1 MPSKARIIWI
11 PGKPV
16 PKGRPRF
23 YKGHALTPKATHDYE
38 KRIKPEWVKQYGFD
52 LIEDA
57 EITVHVEA
65 RSKTAGRC
73 DVDNYLK
80 IALDGLQGAAFANDN
95 KVVEAKVRKFKV
107 DTPEREGMRILVL
120 TDVLES

>member
-1 MPSKARIIWI
+1 LPKARIIWI

-38 KRIKPEWVKQYGFD
+38 KRIKLEWVKQYGFD

-80 IALDGLQGAAFANDN
+80 IALDGLQGAAFPNDN

-107 DTPEREGMRILVL
+107 DTPDKEGMRILVL

>member
-1 MPSKARIIWI
+1 MRSWILWI

-38 KRIKPEWVKQYGFD
+38 KRIQMAWVDKYGMEF
-52 LIEDA
+52 IEDND
-57 EITVHVEA
+57 ITIKVEA
-65 RSKTAGRC
+65 HSKTAGRC

-80 IALDGLQGAAFANDN
+80 IALDGLQGVAFENDN
-95 KVVEAKVRKFKV
+95 KVTFAQVLKNKV
-107 DTPEREGMRILVL
+107 DDPEREGMRILILTGVL
-120 TDVLES
+120 DS

>member
-1 MPSKARIIWI
+1 MRSWILWI

-38 KRIKPEWVKQYGFD
+38 KRIKMAWADKYGFD
-52 LIEDA
+52 FIEDK
-57 EITVHVEA
+57 EITIKVEA
-65 RSKTAGRC
+65 HSKTAGRC

-80 IALDGLQGAAFANDN
+80 IVLDGLQGAAFENDN
-95 KVVEAKVRKFKV
+95 KITFAQILKRKV
-107 DTPEREGMRILVL
+107 DTPEQEGMRIFIVTGLL
-120 TDVLES
+120 DS

>member
-1 MPSKARIIWI
+1 MRSWILWI

-23 YKGHALTPKATHDYE
+23 YRGRALTPKATHDYE
-38 KRIKPEWVKQYGFD
+38 QRIKLEWVQRHGFD
-52 LIEDA
+52 FIEDT
-57 EITVHVEA
+57 EIAVHVEA

-80 IALDGLQGAAFANDN
+80 IALDGLQGAAFENDN
-95 KVVEAKVRKFKV
+95 KVTFAQVIKFKV
-107 DTPEREGMRILVL
+107 DEPEREGMRILIL
-120 TDVLES
+120 TGVHS

>member
-1 MPSKARIIWI
+1 MRSWLLWI

-38 KRIKPEWVKQYGFD
+38 KRIKMAWADKYGFD
-52 LIEDA
+52 LIEDK
-57 EITVHVEA
+57 EITIKVEA
-65 RSKTAGRC
+65 YSKTAGRC

-80 IALDGLQGAAFANDN
+80 IALDGLQGAAYENDN
-95 KVVEAKVRKFKV
+95 KITFAQVIKHKV
-107 DTPEREGMRILVL
+107 DTPEAEGMRIFMMV
-120 TDVLES
+120 DVVDS